1 MQNVEGAE
9 LDLLQPVQRGANI
22 LVVGGWS
29 VTMISS
35 NLYAIASLSL
45 DFLSASEATQTTD
58 KDCPQHGPRRLAQ
71 VHKFQSEQSLS

>member
-9 LDLLQPVQRGANI
+9 LDLLQPVQRSANI

-35 NLYAIASLSL
+35 NIYM
-45 DFLSASEATQTTD
+45 
-58 KDCPQHGPRRLAQ
+58 RLR
-71 VHKFQSEQSLS
+71 L